1 MLINPK
7 TNQEVILPRNPS
19 FNELQNTREI
29 LCPSTKY
36 HAKFYQLQTRARIKT
51 RQ

>member
-1 MLINPK
+1 MLVDTK
-7 TNQEVILPRNPS
+7 TANEVILPRNPS